1 MNVSPQQA
9 PFPFAC
15 QRWRDRRGIYRPPN
29 EVISTHD
36 YEVAPITFLE
46 AKAFV
51 QQHHYSAAYVACRF
65 RYGLFLRYGQF
76 PKDQLVG
83 VAVFSMPMTHK
94 VLTNIF
100 PCDVL
105 EAVELGRFV
114 LLDNVPSN
122 AESWF
127 FARCRELLKR
137 EGIKGIVAFSD
148 DTPRTSIFP
157 VHSLIFAGHI
167 GTIYQSSNAV
177 YLKRSTP
184 RILKLLP
191 DGSIL
196 SDRAS
201 SKIRKAERGWRY
213 AANILVRHGATEP
226 PPATPEN
233 STVLKSWLT
242 HWTSLLT
249 RPLKHAGNHRY
260 AWSLSPS
267 ITLPPSH
274 EYPKWPNRI
283 NHNGVLHHEGLS
295 HLPKHKSEL
304 RYAQS
309 IRSIDTNRSNT

>member
-1 MNVSPQQA
+1 MASS
-9 PFPFAC
+9 FAT
-15 QRWRDRRGIYRPPN
+15 G
-29 EVISTHD
+29 S
-36 YEVAPITFLE
+36 
-46 AKAFV
+46 
-51 QQHHYSAAYVACRF
+51 F
-65 RYGLFLRYGQF
+65 RE
-76 PKDQLVG
+76 DQLVG
-83 VAVFSMPMTHK
+83 VAVFSMPMSHK

-148 DTPRTSIFP
+148 DTPRISIFP
-157 VHSLIFAGHI
+157 VRTLIFSGHI

-177 YLKRSTP
+177 YLKRTTP
-184 RILKLLP
+184 RTLRVLP
-191 DGSIL
+191 DGSIFN
-196 SDRAS
+196 DRTA

-213 AANILVRHGATEP
+213 AANILVKHGATQ
-226 PPATPEN
+226 PPANPDN
-233 STVLKSWLT
+233 PSMLKCWLT

-260 AWSLSPS
+260 AWSLSQS

-274 EYPKWPNRI
+274 EYPKWPHPL
-283 NHNGVLHHEGLS
+283 NHNGVL
-295 HLPKHKSEL
+295 
-304 RYAQS
+304 Q
-309 IRSIDTNRSNT
+309 